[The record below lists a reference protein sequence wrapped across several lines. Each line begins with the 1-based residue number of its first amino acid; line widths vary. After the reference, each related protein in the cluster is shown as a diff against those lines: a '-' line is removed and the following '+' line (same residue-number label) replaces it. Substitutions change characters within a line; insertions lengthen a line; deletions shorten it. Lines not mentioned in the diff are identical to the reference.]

1 AKITFFEAESF
12 KQCGQEFARTVSLNV
27 SLPSK
32 GWKNEFSCLCCNA
45 VHSPNKPLFRALR
58 LGAPF
63 FQEIILPVLLKYCP
77 DYSGRDEGEVSR
89 PYQGKRLITFTDSR
103 QGTARIALKCQ
114 QDSERHWLQS
124 QVYRKLLS
132 EVKKDSADAKQK
144 ILYQLEN
151 LQQRYATT
159 PEAIKPMIRGLIKT
173 QENELQKLEQPQA
186 VSFKHMVSWLKS
198 QPVLREQILPVYQE
212 KNPEFFDDEEGAVA
226 LAKIMLLREFA
237 RRPYI
242 QDNLETLGLVS
253 IVYPKLQRIQKAPD
267 FSSHHLLMDV
277 SEWRSFLKIVLDFF
291 IRHHL
296 ILRMPNEWSSWSG
309 NRIPC
314 KVLITPNVVP
324 KYSKKNVLW
333 PRANMGMTNSKLV
346 RLLIKALN
354 ANVYTEGDR
363 DAINQLFMLAFDELT
378 QVGLLQKQGE
388 TWVLDPEDL
397 AFIIPKQT
405 WLCPVAKQILDVTL
419 KEVTPLTPKYPKH
432 NDPLTCLPI
441 AMPSSDSQWQ
451 FLAEDER
458 LSRIKEWL
466 KSNHQVASLRNEGHW
481 HDLHDQI
488 MLGATY
494 FHVVEHSAQQTSEQL
509 RKYET
514 GFRQGKINIMSCST
528 TMEMGVDIGGIS
540 VVSMNN
546 VPPHPANYLQRAGRA
561 GRRGETR
568 SVVLTVC
575 KNTPHDQFVF
585 NNPLWPFMTP
595 MSAPRVSLNSELLV
609 QRHIHSYL
617 LSLFLQ
623 QYKAIDDDLL
633 KLEIGG

>member
-1 AKITFFEAESF
+1 
-12 KQCGQEFARTVSLNV
+12 
-27 SLPSK
+27 
-32 GWKNEFSCLCCNA
+32 
-45 VHSPNKPLFRALR
+45 
-58 LGAPF
+58 
-63 FQEIILPVLLKYCP
+63 
-77 DYSGRDEGEVSR
+77 
-89 PYQGKRLITFTDSR
+89 
-103 QGTARIALKCQ
+103 
-114 QDSERHWLQS
+114 
-124 QVYRKLLS
+124 
-132 EVKKDSADAKQK
+132 
-144 ILYQLEN
+144 
-151 LQQRYATT
+151 
-159 PEAIKPMIRGLIKT
+159 
-173 QENELQKLEQPQA
+173 
-186 VSFKHMVSWLKS
+186 
-198 QPVLREQILPVYQE
+198 
-212 KNPEFFDDEEGAVA
+212 
-226 LAKIMLLREFA
+226 
-237 RRPYI
+237 
-242 QDNLETLGLVS
+242 
-253 IVYPKLQRIQKAPD
+253 
-267 FSSHHLLMDV
+267 
-277 SEWRSFLKIVLDFF
+277 
-291 IRHHL
+291 
-296 ILRMPNEWSSWSG
+296 
-309 NRIPC
+309 
-314 KVLITPNVVP
+314 
-324 KYSKKNVLW
+324 
-333 PRANMGMTNSKLV
+333 MTNSKLV

-405 WLCPVAKQILDVTL
+405 WLCPITKQILDVTL

-466 KSNHQVASLRNEGHW
+466 KSNHQVVSLRNEGHW

-595 MSAPRVSLNSELLV
+595 MSAPRVSLNSEILV

-633 KLEIGG
+633 KLEIGGWMLPVNDSYSNDFLKWLVALDIHTNHQINQGLKQLLHKTCLEEGSIEKHIEMTVQLYNNFSKKWLSAYMPVYDQLIKYADQLDENSPVLKSIYIQEQRLFGEHLLTVMLKEGFLPAYGFPTHVVSFETLNLSVLSKYQ